1 MRGSERGAFA
11 LSATAFALSAVL
23 LPVTYVAVPFCTPEA
38 TPIDLVA
45 TVGVASLSSALSL
58 AGVFLSLLAVY
69 TVRSPR
75 SRTSLA
81 LSTASLAFA
90 TAFLVFGL
98 ALRTCAA

>member
-1 MRGSERGAFA
+1 MRGSERSAFTLSVSAFA
-11 LSATAFALSAVL
+11 IAAVL
-23 LPVTYVAVPFCTPEA
+23 LPVTYLVVPFCRPEA
-38 TPIDLVA
+38 TALDLAA

-75 SRTSLA
+75 SRLSLG
-81 LSTASLAFA
+81 LSGASLAFA

-98 ALRTCAA
+98 ALRTCAT